1 MFPVR
6 QRGGGDGKRVKTPMN
21 CGIGKKQKS
30 LIGKLD
36 KK

>member
-1 MFPVR
+1 MFQVR
-6 QRGGGDGKRVKTPMN
+6 QRGGDGKRVKTPMN

-30 LIGKLD
+30 LIGKMD